1 MAEYARRL
9 IEEFNEVDGGAVGAM
24 VLEPAFE
31 LADVRDEPR
40 GDDFVVAPATRSPT
54 NGRPTSWVGGRCRA
68 KQNPAFVAKPV
79 KTGFC
84 CWCTP
89 RDSNPEPID

>member
-9 IEEFNEVDGGAVGAM
+9 IEELNEVDGGAVGAM

-40 GDDFVVAPATRSPT
+40 GDDFVIAPAT
-54 NGRPTSWVGGRCRA
+54 
-68 KQNPAFVAKPV
+68 
-79 KTGFC
+79 
-84 CWCTP
+84 
-89 RDSNPEPID
+89 